1 MHTFLDSK
9 IMAKAL
15 RAALAERRIDVTHSD
30 SLELVARQ
38 FGFDNWNIL
47 AARIDAWGTA
57 ELPVPN
63 GWRVHHAAPF
73 PLHRVGLDP
82 AEPGTVKIASTSS
95 PDVVGGYHATLMQSI
110 AAGDYRGTTLRL
122 SAELRSEDAARG
134 TLWMRVDPRGGG
146 KSIRFDNMLT
156 RTVDGPLVG
165 TSGWTERSIVLDVP
179 NEADSI
185 HYGPMLV
192 GSGQLWARRVRL
204 EPVAADSPVTTIPNY
219 LPRPTNLDFG
229 NGAAA

>member
-9 IMAKAL
+9 PMAKAL
-15 RAALAERRIDVTHSD
+15 RTALAERQIDITHSD
-30 SLELVARQ
+30 SLELIARE

-47 AARIDAWGTA
+47 AARIDAWGVA

-82 AEPGTVKIASTSS
+82 SEPGTVKIASTSS

-110 AAGDYRGTTLRL
+110 AADDYRGTTLRL
-122 SAELRSEDAARG
+122 SAELRSEDAAKG
-134 TLWMRVDPRGGG
+134 TLWMRVDPKGGG
-146 KSIRFDNMLT
+146 KHIRFDNMMT
-156 RTVDGPLVG
+156 RTVGGALVG

-179 NEADSI
+179 KEADTI

-204 EPVAADSPVTTIPNY
+204 GPVASDSPVTNIPSH

-229 NGAAA
+229 DGAVA